1 MIQSCENAARRGK
14 SGLQKAIRCTITNR
28 YDGSLEHFVV
38 NKKSMKGCWV
48 PAEQLDLSSL
58 MLELSSRRQIQMK
71 KRQEFVRVKENAERK
86 KTEKERSGRIAE
98 ATKKAEE
105 DHRNREITSEVR
117 KAAKLKKRQE
127 SAKKK
132 HEKELDKETKKTAK
146 MMTAME
152 KKKDRQLAAQEIQS
166 FALKHEIAKLN
177 GENTMAFSLHEM
189 QVKYT
194 LQAWYNLGHSNIPE
208 ADIILIRK
216 QTLEKLRLT
225 NERLRRCN
233 VPILDTH
240 RTMAIMF
247 ELEKK
252 AALSVTPNCVPGT
265 IASKGAKSD
274 LKQGFVTG
282 SQHNTAINSNSRPF
296 SHHLKNANNVM
307 LPTKP
312 AMTQKQPP
320 LNNNL
325 GSISS
330 VGGNYFDKK
339 HVDSGSQSS
348 DLGHSS
354 LVKQPLHV
362 EQGKSPD
369 QFQDQIYGQLN
380 TGAFSPNPI
389 REPNNASGS
398 DSYVLPSPLGPMDR
412 AHNQIKHQPSTTGQ
426 QPQLSMTQGINEQ
439 NQQYHAQPS
448 PVHAMHYMDLSQSSV
463 TSGSHSRTIPSEQH
477 HHQQLSSSVTSTQGH
492 VDQYTGINQL
502 PHGSQSN
509 NFLNQPQVN
518 LNQHHQNPFSP
529 QGFPQQ
535 QQQQQ
540 QQQGSHATGNL
551 GFSNT
556 QNVTMGHHQTQT
568 QSQEDTNRQNNDSFS
583 INHNVQ
589 QNNNHYSTSQ
599 GKQQQQQQQQQQQGS
614 HATGYFGVSNTQN
627 VTMGHHQTQTQS
639 QEDTNRQNKDSF
651 SINHNVQQNN
661 NHYSTSQGKQQHQQ
675 HQHQGSHA
683 TGNLGFSNT
692 QNVTMGHHQTQ
703 TQSQEDTNRQSNDS
717 FSINHNVQQNN
728 NHYSASQGKQQQQQH
743 QHQQQQ
749 MVQMQYQQQY
759 PKSQQQEQK
768 SNDQVVNSLEQ
779 QMYSQQQLLQQL
791 QQQFN
796 MQGQFDPGYR
806 NNFH

>member
-348 DLGHSS
+348 NLGHSS

-675 HQHQGSHA
+675 HQHQ
-683 TGNLGFSNT
+683 
-692 QNVTMGHHQTQ
+692 
-703 TQSQEDTNRQSNDS
+703 
-717 FSINHNVQQNN
+717 
-728 NHYSASQGKQQQQQH
+728 
-743 QHQQQQ
+743 QQQ

-796 MQGQFDPGYR
+796 MQGQFDPGFR